1 MNVLMVGAAPLLAP
15 HRVTARE
22 YSRHWQ
28 GLMQVTIAAGGAG
41 TGVLVAAVVICR
53 KSVRVSVS
61 APVTVPAL
69 SNRVIIT
76 RKRYVRVRDMEKYP
90 VPTFYT

>member
-1 MNVLMVGAAPLLAP
+1 LHWKKPFAP

-28 GLMQVTIAAGGAG
+28 GLMQVTVEAAGAG
-41 TGVLVAAVVICR
+41 TGVLVTAVVSCR
-53 KSVRVSVS
+53 ISVRVSVS

-69 SNRVIIT
+69 SSRTIIT
-76 RKRYVRVRDMEKYP
+76 RKRYVQVRDMEKYP
-90 VPTFYT
+90 VPTFYTR

>member
-1 MNVLMVGAAPLLAP
+1 LHWKKPLAP

-28 GLMQVTIAAGGAG
+28 GLTQVIVAAGVAD

-53 KSVRVSVS
+53 ISVRVSVS
-61 APVTVPAL
+61 APVAVPAL
-69 SNRVIIT
+69 ISRTIIT
-76 RKRYVRVRDMEKYP
+76 RKI
-90 VPTFYT
+90 